1 MDLLILG
8 LSSFTKKMLEYIM
21 RTRYCS
27 FCQAVFSLIRA
38 KYINYSP
45 FGGPYWEKTV
55 IEVSDTQDLGH
66 SFSQYEPT

>member
-1 MDLLILG
+1 
-8 LSSFTKKMLEYIM
+8 M

-27 FCQAVFSLIRA
+27 FCQAVFSLIIA

-45 FGGPYWEKTV
+45 FGGLYWEKTV

-66 SFSQYEPT
+66 SFSQYRLRLVNNVFVFFLTLNEMLV

>member
-1 MDLLILG
+1 
-8 LSSFTKKMLEYIM
+8 M

-27 FCQAVFSLIRA
+27 FCQAVFSLIIA
-38 KYINYSP
+38 KYTNYSP